1 MNISSKENQ
10 INEEIRE
17 KEVRVIDTDG
27 SQLGIMPTSQAL
39 NIAAEKKLDL
49 VNIAPSAKPPVCKIL
64 DYGKY
69 RYELQKKEKEAR
81 KKQKITQIKEI
92 RVSTFIEGHDLQ
104 VKAKNAAKFLRDGDK
119 VKVSLRFKGR
129 EKGYASVGQQVMEQ
143 FAQDIS
149 EVGVVEKKPQLERE
163 HLKLINN
170 AIAKLAVSKGLYYV
184 DLWEVM
190 ADENGYLR
198 ADLAGSDGLH
208 LLDGSK
214 YRPWLDYLAAH
225 TIYSAHN
232 AQFALADG
240 GAYR

>member
-119 VKVSLRFKGR
+119 GKVSLR
-129 EKGYASVGQQVMEQ
+129 
-143 FAQDIS
+143 
-149 EVGVVEKKPQLERE
+149 L
-163 HLKLINN
+163 
-170 AIAKLAVSKGLYYV
+170 
-184 DLWEVM
+184 
-190 ADENGYLR
+190 
-198 ADLAGSDGLH
+198 
-208 LLDGSK
+208 
-214 YRPWLDYLAAH
+214 
-225 TIYSAHN
+225 
-232 AQFALADG
+232 
-240 GAYR
+240 